1 MGKLS
6 ELINIGKEL
15 ENQLI
20 QVKIETYEE
29 LEKIGSKE
37 AWLRIKTIDDSACIN
52 RLYALEGA
60 ILGVRWH
67 DLPTDIKADL
77 KNFYNVN
84 K

>member
-1 MGKLS
+1 MEKLS